1 LTLGR
6 RILELGI
13 NLPDENFGRHS
24 QVGKTAYTVVDKI
37 QDSKKT
43 LKQLILKIFNVLR
56 NLLRSCNKYNSSTRF
71 HLTV

>member
-1 LTLGR
+1 MTLGR

-37 QDSKKT
+37 QDSKNK
-43 LKQLILKIFNVLR
+43 KITETADFENI
-56 NLLRSCNKYNSSTRF
+56 
-71 HLTV
+71 